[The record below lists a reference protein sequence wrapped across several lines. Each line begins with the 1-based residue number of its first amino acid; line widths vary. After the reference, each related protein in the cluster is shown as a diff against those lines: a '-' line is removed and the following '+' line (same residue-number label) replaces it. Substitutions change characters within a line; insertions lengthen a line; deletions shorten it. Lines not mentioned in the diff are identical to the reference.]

1 MPDLMQNPAPTPALN
16 LPPNKP
22 IDPIWYRLSGEE
34 ALAATGTARPAG
46 LAVAEAA
53 RRLAADG
60 PNSLPEK
67 AGINPW
73 LLLLGQFKSLV
84 IWVLI
89 VAGVVS
95 GFMGEGVDAA
105 AILIIVVLNGVIGF
119 LQEYQAEK
127 SIAAL
132 RKMTAP
138 SAKVRRDGQVSVAPA
153 ADLVRGDIIELESGD
168 LVPADARLLEVAG
181 LRCLEAALTGEPEAV
196 VKAADT
202 LAGDA
207 LPLGD
212 RRNMVYMG
220 TSVAMGAATALV
232 VGTALATEIGKIAS
246 LIESASTEESTP
258 LQKRMD
264 ALGRTLVWICLGL
277 VAVLFG
283 LGLLRGREPLELF
296 LTAVS
301 LAVAAAPEGLPA
313 VVTVALALGVKRMAR
328 RNALIRRL
336 PSVETLGS
344 ATVICTDKTG
354 TLTAGSMTV
363 TELYVAGEN
372 FQVEGAGLAPIGAV
386 RIGGKVPDADQLAH
400 LHLLA
405 EIETAT
411 LTANL
416 YQDKATDEGGN
427 RDEDGAEWKV
437 AGDPTEGALLAVAG
451 KLGLPRKAPA
461 EGGKLFAFPFDSDR
475 KRASAGC
482 KAPGSGYRI
491 LVNGAPDVL
500 LDLCTRIYSGSG
512 ILPMNAEARE
522 RILAANAALAAR
534 GLRVIGSAFRDDA
547 PAAAGGPLR
556 IPEVAEAERDLIFVG
571 LAGMYDPPRME
582 AKAAVA
588 TCRQAGIR
596 VVMIN
601 GDHPSTALAIGRDL
615 GIAGDADSALTGAD
629 LDGLDDEALRAK
641 VPGTAIYAR
650 VTAEHK
656 LRIVRAWKSLGA
668 VTAMTGDGVNDAP
681 ALKGADIGIAM
692 GRSGTEV
699 TKQASDMIVT
709 DDNFASIVAA
719 VEEGRGI
726 YQNIRNTLQFL
737 LAGNSGELLLM
748 MVAIVAGLPSPLLP
762 VHLLWIN
769 LVTDG
774 LPALCLASERID
786 PDVMRLKPRAQTE
799 FLSDGY
805 FRNTLLLTGFLT
817 AGVSLAAFLWG
828 LKYHGRAEAQSLAFT
843 TLVFAELLRSLG
855 ARSEDK
861 PIWKLNPRGN
871 LPLFAVVALSVTAQ
885 ILLHQYPVLEKVLK
899 TVPLSLPECLAFLG
913 LGAVPLLVMEL
924 LKVGLRGRAGSNGF
938 PPPAGWRRYLRFPIR
953 PDSPK

>member
-1 MPDLMQNPAPTPALN
+1 MDTRASGAPNGNPG
-16 LPPNKP
+16 
-22 IDPIWYRLSGEE
+22 DPIWYRLSPAE
-34 ALAATGTARPAG
+34 ALAALGTPHPAG
-46 LAVAEAA
+46 LPVSEAA
-53 RRLAADG
+53 RRLAGDG

-73 LLLLGQFKSLV
+73 LLFLGQFKSLV

-95 GFMGEGVDAA
+95 GFMGEVVDAA
-105 AILIIVVLNGVIGF
+105 AILVIVVLNGVIGF
-119 LQEYQAEK
+119 FQEYQAEK

-138 SAKVRRDGQVSVAPA
+138 AAKVRRDGRVSVVA
-153 ADLVRGDIIELESGD
+153 ASDLVRGDIIELESGD
-168 LVPADARLLEVAG
+168 LVPADARVLEASG
-181 LRCLEAALTGEPEAV
+181 LRCLEAALTGEPEA
-196 VKAADT
+196 AAKDAAA
-202 LAGDA
+202 LAGEEPP
-207 LPLGD
+207 PLGD

-220 TSVAMGAATALV
+220 TSVAMGAATAVV

-246 LIESASTEESTP
+246 LIESASAEEETP

-264 ALGRTLVWICLGL
+264 ALGRALVWICLGL

-283 LGLLRGREPLELF
+283 LGLLRGREPLDLF

-328 RNALIRRL
+328 RHALIRRL

-363 TELYVAGEN
+363 TELYVAGES
-372 FQVEGAGLAPIGAV
+372 FQVEGTGLAPVGAV
-386 RIGGKVPDADQLAH
+386 KTGGKSPDADQLTR
-400 LHLLA
+400 LRFLA
-405 EIETAT
+405 GIGIAT
-411 LTANL
+411 LTASL
-416 YQDKATDEGGN
+416 YEESGDSEEGGVAGEGGKGGTG
-427 RDEDGAEWKV
+427 REGGGHTAWKV

-451 KLGLPRKAPA
+451 KLGLPAQAPA
-461 EGGKLFAFPFDSDR
+461 GEDKLFALPFDSDR
-475 KRASAGC
+475 KRASAVCRG
-482 KAPGSGYRI
+482 PDGRYRV
-491 LVNGAPDVL
+491 LVNGAPDLL
-500 LDLCTRIYSGSG
+500 LDLCTRVYSGNGSR
-512 ILPMNAEARE
+512 PMNAEERE

-534 GLRVIGSAFRDDA
+534 GLRVIGSAFREYD
-547 PAAAGGPLR
+547 PAAAGNPPR
-556 IPEVAEAERDLIFVG
+556 IPEASEVERDLVFAG
-571 LAGMYDPPRME
+571 LAGMYDPPRKE
-582 AKAAVA
+582 ARDAVA
-588 TCRQAGIR
+588 KCRGAGIR
-596 VVMIN
+596 VVMIT

-615 GIAGDADSALTGAD
+615 GIAGDGDAAMTGAELD
-629 LDGLDDEALRAK
+629 RLDGNGLLAK
-641 VPGTAIYAR
+641 VTGTAIYAR

-748 MVAIVAGLPSPLLP
+748 TVAIVAGLPSPLLP
-762 VHLLWIN
+762 IHLLWIN
-769 LVTDG
+769 LITDG

-828 LKYHGRAEAQSLAFT
+828 LKYHGPEVAQSLAFT

-855 ARSEDK
+855 ARSETK
-861 PIWKLNPRGN
+861 PIWKLSPAGN
-871 LPLFAVVALSVTAQ
+871 LPLLAVVALSITAQ
-885 ILLHQYPVLEKVLK
+885 ILLHQYPLFEKILK
-899 TVPLSLPECLAFLG
+899 TVPLPLPECFAFLG
-913 LGAVPLLVMEL
+913 LGMVPLLGMEMI
-924 LKVGLRGRAGSNGF
+924 KAMRAG
-938 PPPAGWRRYLRFPIR
+938 RR
-953 PDSPK
+953 

>member
-1 MPDLMQNPAPTPALN
+1 MQKPAQNPAPNRPDA
-16 LPPNKP
+16 PV
-22 IDPIWYRLSGEE
+22 WYRTSPEDT
-34 ALAATGTARPAG
+34 LAATGTSGRSG
-46 LAVAEAA
+46 LSSSEAA
-53 RRLAADG
+53 RRLAGDG

-67 AGINPW
+67 DGINPW
-73 LLLLGQFKSLV
+73 LLFLGQFRSLV

-95 GFMGEGVDAA
+95 GFMGEVLDAA
-105 AILIIVVLNGVIGF
+105 AILVIVVLNGVIGF
-119 LQEYQAEK
+119 FQEYQAEK

-138 SAKVRRDGQVSVAPA
+138 SAKVRRDGRVSVVA
-153 ADLVRGDIIELESGD
+153 ATTLVRGDIIELESGD
-168 LVPADARLLEVAG
+168 LVPADARLLHVSG
-181 LRCLEAALTGEPEAV
+181 MRCLEAALTGEPEAV
-196 VKAADT
+196 AKTADT
-202 LAGDA
+202 LNGED

-232 VGTALATEIGKIAS
+232 VGTALATEIGKIAT
-246 LIESASTEESTP
+246 LIESASSEESTP

-277 VAVLFG
+277 VAALFG

-363 TELYVAGEN
+363 IELYLAGEN
-372 FQVEGAGLAPIGAV
+372 FQVEGTGLAPIGAV
-386 RIGGKVPDADQLAH
+386 KISGRAPDADQLAR
-400 LHLLA
+400 LRFLA
-405 EIETAT
+405 EIEIAT
-411 LTANL
+411 LTASL
-416 YQDKATDEGGN
+416 YQDEQSAS
-427 RDEDGAEWKV
+427 AEWKV
-437 AGDPTEGALLAVAG
+437 AGDPTEGALLSVAG
-451 KLGLPRKAPA
+451 KLGLPPMAPA
-461 EGGKLFAFPFDSDR
+461 ESVKLFAFPFDSDR

-482 KAPGSGYRI
+482 KGPGPGYRV

-500 LDLCTRIYSGSG
+500 LDLSTRIYSGGESR
-512 ILPMNAEARE
+512 PMGSEERE

-534 GLRVIGSAFRDDA
+534 GLRVIGSAFRDV
-547 PAAAGGPLR
+547 PATASGGPPG
-556 IPEVAEAERDLIFVG
+556 IPEVAEAERDLTFVG
-571 LAGMYDPPRME
+571 LAGMYDPPRTE
-582 AKAAVA
+582 ARDAVA
-588 TCRQAGIR
+588 TCREAGIR
-596 VVMIN
+596 VVMIT
-601 GDHPSTALAIGRDL
+601 GDHPSTAIAIGRDL
-615 GIAGDADSALTGAD
+615 GIAGDGDLALTGAD
-629 LDGLDDEALRAK
+629 VDRLDEKGLLAK

-656 LRIVRAWKSLGA
+656 LRIVRAWKTLGA

-748 MVAIVAGLPSPLLP
+748 TVAIVAGLPSPLLP
-762 VHLLWIN
+762 IHLLWIN

-855 ARSEDK
+855 ARSETK
-861 PIWKLNPRGN
+861 PLWKLSPRGN
-871 LPLFAVVALSVTAQ
+871 LPLFAVVALSITAQ

-899 TVPLSLPECLAFLG
+899 TVPLSVPECLAFLA

-924 LKVGLRGRAGSNGF
+924 VKAARARGAAA
-938 PPPAGWRRYLRFPIR
+938 PV
-953 PDSPK
+953 